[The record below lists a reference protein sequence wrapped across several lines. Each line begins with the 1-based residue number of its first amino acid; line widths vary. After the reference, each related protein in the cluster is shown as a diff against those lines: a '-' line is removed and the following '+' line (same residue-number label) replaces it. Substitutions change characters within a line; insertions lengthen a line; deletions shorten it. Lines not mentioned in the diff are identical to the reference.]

1 MTLWQFVATF
11 FYLGKLPVAPGTWG
25 SLGALILWL
34 FLPVTATAQ
43 LSIIIALFVLGTYS
57 SHKVAIYLKVH
68 DPSEVVIDEAVGM
81 GISLFMLPHNL
92 GLYVTAFILFRLFDI
107 LKPSFIYQVQNLPGG
122 WGIMLDDVI
131 AGMVLTILDSTGQ
144 DIDEM
149 GIEGAWFNLLQDL
162 TGYTEI
168 GRAHV

>member
-34 FLPVTATAQ
+34 FLPVTATVQ
-43 LSIIIALFVLGTYS
+43 LSTIILLFVLGTYS
-57 SHKVAIYLKVH
+57 SRKVAIYLKVH

-81 GISLFMLPHNL
+81 WISLFMLPHNL
-92 GLYVTAFILFRLFDI
+92 GLYLTAFLLFRLFDI
-107 LKPSFIYQVQNLPGG
+107 LKPSFIYQVQGLPGG

-131 AGMVLTILDSTGQ
+131 AGIFTLGIVTG
-144 DIDEM
+144 I
-149 GIEGAWFNLLQDL
+149 ASLL
-162 TGYTEI
+162 
-168 GRAHV
+168 